1 MYIKKLQL
9 INFKNIKEFRA
20 DLTKGI
26 YLVTAE
32 NDRGK
37 SNLISAIVTC
47 LTGNRSDNLLTKG
60 EEAGSIQIEIG
71 EEKTEY
77 TLELRYTEKNP
88 RGTIY
93 ITDQNGM
100 SSSNLSALQQLF
112 QYTDFDAHQ
121 FVMMSNTAE
130 GRRKQ
135 MEIVKGLIPQ
145 EIRMKIDQIERELPV
160 LEQNRT
166 EWGRKIKD
174 LDGAV
179 KEMGIGPE
187 DIEYYTAPI
196 DIKDLNKRIDEGY
209 QRNNEIARKEE
220 ELQAHQSSLDVWDEK
235 MDTDLAKFDDDG
247 LELEA
252 QIQALKEKQ
261 EQLLEQR
268 KLYIKKMEEDKAAK
282 EQSVKALKTYLG
294 ANKKTSIESLREQA
308 DKAGEHNIRF
318 EKVQEYKTK
327 QERLSAAAKERQKVD
342 DEIKEKRAEKEELIK
357 SAKLPIKGLTFE
369 EEGLA
374 IDGIPFRPGEVS
386 TSQEIEIAA
395 RLIMAMNPKTKI
407 FKLMN
412 GESIGQEKFK
422 AIVEFAKKNGYQ
434 GFIEEMHRGQ
444 NDLVV
449 EEYSE

>member
-1 MYIKKLQL
+1 MYVTKHTL
-9 INFKNIKEFRA
+9 INFKNITEYMA
-20 DLTKGI
+20 DYKSAI

-32 NDRGK
+32 NDSGK
-37 SNLISAIVTC
+37 SNLIESIIIA
-47 LTGNRSDNLLTKG
+47 LTGKRSDNLLTKG
-60 EEAGSIQIEIG
+60 KESGKIEVEIDNKYKV
-71 EEKTEY
+71 EV
-77 TLELRYTEKNP
+77 RYSEKNP
-88 RGTIY
+88 RGTLY
-93 ITDQNGM
+93 ITDMQSGM
-100 SSSNLSALQQLF
+100 TSTQQSMLQDIF
-112 QYTDFDAHQ
+112 GYKSFDANE
-121 FVMMSNTAE
+121 FIMMSNTAE

-135 MEIVKGLIPQ
+135 MEIVKSLIPKDTL
-145 EIRMKIDQIERELPV
+145 MKIDQIERELPV